1 MSLQWGQLL
10 RTKTGIELP
19 PSFCNLD
26 STIIDIWKENTAYLV
41 TYFFFCKGDQSI
53 GFKEWNK
60 CILVGPIISFLLDH
74 YTSIP
79 MQLLASTLLILYST
93 C

>member
-41 TYFFFCKGDQSI
+41 TYFFF
-53 GFKEWNK
+53 FARETN
-60 CILVGPIISFLLDH
+60 L
-74 YTSIP
+74 
-79 MQLLASTLLILYST
+79 
-93 C
+93 